1 MERKS
6 GRMAQQRVWEE
17 TRREFE
23 AKVPEIKPVYAMLDE
38 KSSV

>member
-6 GRMAQQRVWEE
+6 GRMAQERVWAE

-23 AKVPEIKPVYAMLDE
+23 TKVPEVKSVFEMLD
-38 KSSV
+38 V